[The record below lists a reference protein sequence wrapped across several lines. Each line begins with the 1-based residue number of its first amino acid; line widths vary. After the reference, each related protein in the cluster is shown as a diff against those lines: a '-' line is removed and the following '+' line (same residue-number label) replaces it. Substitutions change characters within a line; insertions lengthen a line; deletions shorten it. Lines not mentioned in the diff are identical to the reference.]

1 MYLAMTTTTDR
12 QQVFHHIE
20 GSPFRIFQMVSLG
33 GFRLLTTL
41 TNPIGFL
48 HRFQPN
54 LPILRVPQILGV
66 APVGSWVKPPISN

>member
-1 MYLAMTTTTDR
+1 
-12 QQVFHHIE
+12 
-20 GSPFRIFQMVSLG
+20 MVSLG

-54 LPILRVPQILGV
+54 LPILRMPQILGV